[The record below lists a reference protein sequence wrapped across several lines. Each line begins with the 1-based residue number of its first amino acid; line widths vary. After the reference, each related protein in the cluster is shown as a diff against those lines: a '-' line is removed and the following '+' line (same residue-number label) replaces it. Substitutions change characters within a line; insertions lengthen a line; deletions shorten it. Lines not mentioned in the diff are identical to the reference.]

1 MVVQSGA
8 WIAKG
13 TSGTYPN
20 SGTRV
25 VRSHPKHGRQVRAH
39 TMHVTERL
47 SSPDSA
53 SRSDASDYGTGAG
66 AGTPCVAS
74 AAKSQCS
81 GTCVH
86 HCRDGAS
93 SPELRGPSLPLVV
106 LQWLWQ
112 FTVVALAASRVFIA
126 MEGRHY
132 EPAGVACV
140 HSYALGSGSAMDGQR
155 TPASAVWR
163 PYAEEDAVAGVTV
176 VYQVSDVL
184 ERTRS
189 DFQVSAAAAPS
200 WRVAN
205 QTSVLAS
212 PGSVACRDVWWRR
225 MLTYRRARCLYR
237 RSSAR

>member
-1 MVVQSGA
+1 
-8 WIAKG
+8 
-13 TSGTYPN
+13 
-20 SGTRV
+20 
-25 VRSHPKHGRQVRAH
+25 
-39 TMHVTERL
+39 MHVTEQRV
-47 SSPDSA
+47 SSPDGA
-53 SRSDASDYGTGAG
+53 SEGDASDHSVGAG
-66 AGTPCVAS
+66 ASMPCVAS
-74 AAKSQCS
+74 TAKPQCS

-86 HCRDGAS
+86 HCSAAGVGAS
-93 SPELRGPSLPLVV
+93 SPELRGPSRSLV
-106 LQWLWQ
+106 LLRWLWQ
-112 FTVVALAASRVFIA
+112 FTVIALAASRVFIA

-163 PYAEEDAVAGVTV
+163 PYAEEDAVAVVTV

-205 QTSVLAS
+205 
-212 PGSVACRDVWWRR
+212 
-225 MLTYRRARCLYR
+225 
-237 RSSAR
+237 